1 MKTQEYGCLFVNICI
16 SDALAM
22 AAKITLKI
30 AVVAVCLAETWI
42 TAAMTVRSVQTVPST
57 GNDMNQDSD
66 YNTTPVPVTCG
77 LHNSSIKP
85 SLRQIHWFFNRTIAK
100 KCRPWGCHFV
110 HMQANSRLWSC
121 KSSGHGEF
129 MEYLGPFS
137 RLRSQ
142 FCSASLLSKMGQDEA
157 AMIWLQKSAAQA
169 RG

>member
-66 YNTTPVPVTCG
+66 YNTTPVPVACGSNISNSTVGSKGGKNHHLFCPTQTGRVEASTCG
-77 LHNSSIKP
+77 SSFETEIQTNGTTRDSNCADCP
-85 SLRQIHWFFNRTIAK
+85 ADSNASCVGFNFR
-100 KCRPWGCHFV
+100 CG
-110 HMQANSRLWSC
+110 
-121 KSSGHGEF
+121 G
-129 MEYLGPFS
+129 
-137 RLRSQ
+137 
-142 FCSASLLSKMGQDEA
+142 
-157 AMIWLQKSAAQA
+157 
-169 RG
+169 RGSI

>member
-1 MKTQEYGCLFVNICI
+1 MPEIYN
-16 SDALAM
+16 
-22 AAKITLKI
+22 
-30 AVVAVCLAETWI
+30 ETHLVGW
-42 TAAMTVRSVQTVPST
+42 
-57 GNDMNQDSD
+57 
-66 YNTTPVPVTCG
+66 TPVINGRSRVNPLITGVGWATKHDTRFKYQT
-77 LHNSSIKP
+77 L
-85 SLRQIHWFFNRTIAK
+85 WFFNRTIAK

-137 RLRSQ
+137 CLRSQ

-169 RG
+169 RGWNDMKCGMWSDRIPKLCRSQSDPTK

>member
-1 MKTQEYGCLFVNICI
+1 MKTKEYGCLFVNICI

-77 LHNSSIKP
+77 SNISNSTVGFIRGIRQHSFCPNDTGRVEVSTCGSSFETEIQTNGTTRDSNCADCPADSNASCVGFNFRCGGRGSI
-85 SLRQIHWFFNRTIAK
+85 
-100 KCRPWGCHFV
+100 
-110 HMQANSRLWSC
+110 
-121 KSSGHGEF
+121 
-129 MEYLGPFS
+129 
-137 RLRSQ
+137 
-142 FCSASLLSKMGQDEA
+142 
-157 AMIWLQKSAAQA
+157 
-169 RG
+169 